1 MALSCWMRRDGLSF
15 PGDRHV
21 MCCKQVRA
29 NRMSL
34 QCGCWRPPGEY
45 VVPDGMEDVLPQKSV
60 VDASALARTD
70 RVLRVG

>member
-1 MALSCWMRRDGLSF
+1 
-15 PGDRHV
+15 